1 MSIFDRSLDPRDAL
15 YATTIGY
22 AVGAELPFKD
32 IERVTCNTWEKTP
45 GGPFKQYAQTSFF
58 RRPLGPRY
66 LLYAFAGSV
75 MSGELLFKYLTS
87 S

>member
-58 RRPLGPRY
+58 RRPPGPRSI
-66 LLYAFAGSV
+66 LYTFAGS
-75 MSGELLFKYLTS
+75 LLSAEILYKYLKS